1 VSHRS
6 SVRSC
11 ATFLLAIL
19 MSAPPALA
27 AQTRP
32 APTVNDHGAAASR
45 RPIPGAVYESAE
57 FTRAVAN
64 GTRTRT
70 GAPGPR
76 YWTQHPRYTIDAE
89 LDPATSTLTGSERV
103 VYVNR
108 SPDTLAQLAV
118 HLRQNAFRAGSP
130 RRGEAPVT
138 DGMTLK
144 RVAADGT
151 PLSEHTEPGASGYTV
166 DATVMW
172 ITLAAP
178 LLPRDSVTLEI
189 AWSYIPPLTPSDGR
203 QGRDD
208 HLYFLGY
215 WYPQIAV
222 YDDVSG
228 WVADPYLLQA
238 EFYMEHA
245 DYDVRVTVPQGW
257 TVGATG
263 TLRNAGTVL
272 SAAARAKLARAR
284 SGGDVVTISSP
295 GDGGAAFA
303 PSSRAV
309 TWHFTAPNVRDF
321 AWGTSDRYV
330 WDATRAL
337 VRGARGTPDTVDINS
352 FYRQQPRAAA
362 WAIGGA
368 RFTRNA
374 IEKLSAYLW
383 EYPWPSMTSMEGIL
397 TGGGMEYPR
406 LTVMQ
411 PWADTLSLAGDLM
424 HETGHMWF
432 PMQVGSN
439 ENHYPWMDEG
449 FTQFDAAQG
458 MRMLYGEPRL
468 GGRPGDS
475 EPGQRMLYLQQA
487 AAGRDQILMT
497 PGDLFP
503 SDLYNVM
510 YYDKTAQVLAALRGV
525 LGEQTFHR
533 AFREYGRRWSGR
545 HPYPFDFFNT
555 IDDVAKRDLSWFWNA
570 WFFEAW
576 PLDQAI
582 AGVKPEGDSVAI
594 TIEDR
599 GLAPM
604 PANLAITRA
613 DGRVARIVIPV
624 DVWLRGA
631 RRYVA
636 RVAGA
641 PEVVRVE
648 IDPEGLFPDVN
659 RGNQRWVKR

>member
-245 DYDVRVTVPQGW
+245 DYDVRVTV
-257 TVGATG
+257 
-263 TLRNAGTVL
+263 
-272 SAAARAKLARAR
+272 
-284 SGGDVVTISSP
+284 
-295 GDGGAAFA
+295 
-303 PSSRAV
+303 
-309 TWHFTAPNVRDF
+309 
-321 AWGTSDRYV
+321 
-330 WDATRAL
+330 
-337 VRGARGTPDTVDINS
+337 
-352 FYRQQPRAAA
+352 
-362 WAIGGA
+362 
-368 RFTRNA
+368 
-374 IEKLSAYLW
+374 
-383 EYPWPSMTSMEGIL
+383 
-397 TGGGMEYPR
+397 
-406 LTVMQ
+406 
-411 PWADTLSLAGDLM
+411 
-424 HETGHMWF
+424 
-432 PMQVGSN
+432 
-439 ENHYPWMDEG
+439 
-449 FTQFDAAQG
+449 
-458 MRMLYGEPRL
+458 
-468 GGRPGDS
+468 
-475 EPGQRMLYLQQA
+475 
-487 AAGRDQILMT
+487 
-497 PGDLFP
+497 
-503 SDLYNVM
+503 
-510 YYDKTAQVLAALRGV
+510 
-525 LGEQTFHR
+525 
-533 AFREYGRRWSGR
+533 
-545 HPYPFDFFNT
+545 
-555 IDDVAKRDLSWFWNA
+555 
-570 WFFEAW
+570 
-576 PLDQAI
+576 
-582 AGVKPEGDSVAI
+582 
-594 TIEDR
+594 
-599 GLAPM
+599 
-604 PANLAITRA
+604 
-613 DGRVARIVIPV
+613 
-624 DVWLRGA
+624 
-631 RRYVA
+631 
-636 RVAGA
+636 
-641 PEVVRVE
+641 
-648 IDPEGLFPDVN
+648 
-659 RGNQRWVKR
+659 